1 MMIKK
6 IAENVN
12 VMTICST
19 NIFDHRIK
27 TVFIF
32 GEGLIR
38 L

>member
-6 IAENVN
+6 IAENIN
-12 VMTICST
+12 AMTICST
-19 NIFDHRIK
+19 NIFDHRIE

-32 GEGLIR
+32 GEGLIK